1 MRKITIEDLANKIRK
16 SISSGELTTY
26 CIKDDPLCVYEDK
39 KEGKKEILDVQAENK
54 YDTVYEKLVE
64 SLFSNKKMIFWNT
77 NDNGT
82 YSGKLVID
90 STVIVEFKY
99 GSLEGQAWLYK
110 QYKNQ

>member
-16 SISSGELTTY
+16 SISSSELTTY
-26 CIKDDPLCVYEDK
+26 TITDLPFRVH
-39 KEGKKEILDVQAENK
+39 KEKSREKEEIVDVEGENK
-54 YDTVYEKLVE
+54 YDTIFEKLSE